1 MYVFHKYLFMA
12 YFKTVKAIS
21 PPAKAIAV
29 STGDGSLLSGELTTS
44 PSWSDVFSSSSRGG
58 GEVGRGGG
66 VVVLMSVSLWPP
78 ISDKW
83 TSLRFTSSISSYKR
97 VKSLLLQCL

>member
-44 PSWSDVFSSSSRGG
+44 PS
-58 GEVGRGGG
+58 
-66 VVVLMSVSLWPP
+66 
-78 ISDKW
+78 
-83 TSLRFTSSISSYKR
+83 
-97 VKSLLLQCL
+97 